1 MIALTIL
8 PVFCHRPFPCGR
20 VLCNVLKRRLPKPLL
35 KYDSFNL
42 KMSVE
47 AAAVYEANA
56 AQSTLKE
63 TTNILSV
70 ID

>member
-1 MIALTIL
+1 
-8 PVFCHRPFPCGR
+8 
-20 VLCNVLKRRLPKPLL
+20 
-35 KYDSFNL
+35 
-42 KMSVE
+42 MSVE